1 MSGVGNYLIDCD
13 DFCGM
18 QLHFVHERSSDPNA
32 IPLIFSHGW
41 PGSFI
46 EAFKIIRKLID
57 PGAELSFTVK
67 VFCKYQDYHDIGVT
81 GVSRAVIHGDQ
92 HVQWPIGKT

>member
-1 MSGVGNYLIDCD
+1 MSRVSGVGNYLVDSD
-13 DFCGM
+13 DVCGM

-46 EAFKIIRKLID
+46 EAFKIIRKLTD
-57 PGAELSFTVK
+57 PGAELSFTLK
-67 VFCKYQDYHDIGVT
+67 ISCKYQGIMT
-81 GVSRAVIHGDQ
+81 SL
-92 HVQWPIGKT
+92 